1 MGMLILQ
8 LPRDWS
14 QETLE
19 KVNLFNKVDGDKN
32 DKDISEKLM
41 PVKISHKR
49 NTQRCGSKNSKGKI
63 LEVDLTLK

>member
-19 KVNLFNKVDGDKN
+19 EVNLFNKVDGDKN

-49 NTQRCGSKNSKGKI
+49 NTQRCGNKNSKGKI